1 MGDDPLTFERCI
13 YTMPVI
19 SGKAFWAKLDKAQNP
34 FDQAKPRWSIDVAL
48 NSEGIKTMKSHGVP
62 IKDKED
68 DRGKF
73 VTMYKD
79 QFLNNGTELPKPRL
93 MDSQKND
100 ISGTLL
106 GNGSLV
112 KVSFNPREWKM
123 NNRKGVRAVL
133 KDVQVLDLVSYSP
146 PDEFEVEEG
155 YVSTPS
161 EPSPTTE
168 DDDTDLDDIPFD

>member
-1 MGDDPLTFERCI
+1 
-13 YTMPVI
+13 MPVV
-19 SGKAFWAKLDKAQNP
+19 SGKAYWAKLDKAQNP
-34 FDQAKPRWSIDVAL
+34 FDQTKPRWSIDVSL
-48 NSEGIKTMKSHGVP
+48 NAEGIKFMKGHGVP

-79 QFLNNGTELPKPRL
+79 QFLNNGSELPNPRL

-100 ISGTLL
+100 ISGTLV

-112 KVSFNPREWKM
+112 KVSFTPREWKM

-133 KDVQVLDLVSYSP
+133 KDVQVLDLVEYSP
-146 PDEFEVEEG
+146 PDEFDVEEG
-155 YVSTPS
+155 YVSDTPS
-161 EPSPTTE
+161 EASDTTK
-168 DDDTDLDDIPFD
+168 DDLDDDIPFD

>member
-1 MGDDPLTFERCI
+1 
-13 YTMPVI
+13 MPVV
-19 SGKAFWAKLDKAQNP
+19 SGKAYWAKLDKAQNP
-34 FDQAKPRWSIDVAL
+34 FDQTKPRWSIDVSL
-48 NSEGIKTMKSHGVP
+48 NAEGIKFMKGHGVP

-79 QFLNNGTELPKPRL
+79 QFLNNGSELPKPRL

-100 ISGTLL
+100 ISGTLV

-112 KVSFNPREWKM
+112 KVSFTPREWKM

-133 KDVQVLDLVSYSP
+133 KDVQVLDLVEYSP
-146 PDEFEVEEG
+146 PDEFDVEEG
-155 YVSTPS
+155 YVSDTPS
-161 EPSPTTE
+161 EASDTTK
-168 DDDTDLDDIPFD
+168 DDLDDDIPFD

>member
-1 MGDDPLTFERCI
+1 
-13 YTMPVI
+13 MPVV
-19 SGKAFWAKLDKAQNP
+19 SGKAYWAKLDKAQNP
-34 FDQAKPRWSIDVAL
+34 FDQAKPRWSIDVSL
-48 NSEGIKTMKSHGVP
+48 NAEGIKFMKGHGVP

-79 QFLNNGTELPKPRL
+79 QFLNNGSELPKPRL

-100 ISGTLL
+100 ISGTLV

-112 KVSFNPREWKM
+112 KVSFTPREWKM

-133 KDVQVLDLVSYSP
+133 KDVQVLDLVEYSP
-146 PDEFEVEEG
+146 PDEFDVEEG
-155 YVSTPS
+155 YVSDTPS
-161 EPSPTTE
+161 EASDTTKN
-168 DDDTDLDDIPFD
+168 DLDDDIPFE

>member
-1 MGDDPLTFERCI
+1 
-13 YTMPVI
+13 MPVV
-19 SGKAFWAKLDKAQNP
+19 SGKAYWAKLDKAQNP
-34 FDQAKPRWSIDVAL
+34 FDQAKPRWSIDVSL
-48 NSEGIKTMKSHGVP
+48 NAEGIKFMKGHGVP

-79 QFLNNGTELPKPRL
+79 QFLNNGSELPNPRL

-100 ISGTLL
+100 ISGTLV

-112 KVSFNPREWKM
+112 KVSFTPREWKM

-133 KDVQVLDLVSYSP
+133 KDVQVLDLVEYSP
-146 PDEFEVEEG
+146 PDEFDVEEG
-155 YVSTPS
+155 YVSDTPS
-161 EPSPTTE
+161 EASDTTK
-168 DDDTDLDDIPFD
+168 DDLDDDIPFE

>member
-1 MGDDPLTFERCI
+1 MGDAPLTFERCI

-34 FDQAKPRWSIDVAL
+34 FDQSKPRWSIDVAL

-79 QFLNNGTELPKPRL
+79 QFLTNGTELPKPRL

-123 NNRKGVRAVL
+123 NNRTGVRAVL
-133 KDVQVLDLVSYSP
+133 KDVQVIDLVSYSP

-155 YVSTPS
+155 YIAS
-161 EPSPTTE
+161 EPSTAS
-168 DDDTDLDDIPFD
+168 DTIDELDDDIPFE

>member
-1 MGDDPLTFERCI
+1 
-13 YTMPVI
+13 MPVV
-19 SGKAFWAKLDKAQNP
+19 SGKAYRAKLDKAQNP
-34 FDQAKPRWSIDVAL
+34 FDQAKPRWSIDVSL
-48 NSEGIKTMKSHGVP
+48 NAEGIKFMKGHGVP

-79 QFLNNGTELPKPRL
+79 QFLNNGSELPKPRL

-100 ISGTLL
+100 ISGTLV

-112 KVSFNPREWKM
+112 KVSFTPREWKM

-133 KDVQVLDLVSYSP
+133 KDVQVLDLVEYSP
-146 PDEFEVEEG
+146 PDEFDVEEG
-155 YVSTPS
+155 YVSDTPS
-161 EPSPTTE
+161 EASDTTK
-168 DDDTDLDDIPFD
+168 DDLDDDIPFD

>member
-1 MGDDPLTFERCI
+1 
-13 YTMPVI
+13 MPVV
-19 SGKAFWAKLDKAQNP
+19 SGKAYWAKLDKAQNP
-34 FDQAKPRWSIDVAL
+34 FDQAKPRWSIDVSL
-48 NSEGIKTMKSHGVP
+48 NAEGIKFMKGHGVP

-79 QFLNNGTELPKPRL
+79 QFLNNGSELPKPRL

-100 ISGTLL
+100 ISGTLV

-112 KVSFNPREWKM
+112 KVSFTPREWKM

-133 KDVQVLDLVSYSP
+133 KDVQVLDLVEYSP
-146 PDEFEVEEG
+146 PDEFDVEEG
-155 YVSTPS
+155 YVSDTPS
-161 EPSPTTE
+161 EASDTTK
-168 DDDTDLDDIPFD
+168 DDLDDDIPFD

>member
-1 MGDDPLTFERCI
+1 
-13 YTMPVI
+13 
-19 SGKAFWAKLDKAQNP
+19 
-34 FDQAKPRWSIDVAL
+34 
-48 NSEGIKTMKSHGVP
+48 MKGHGVP

-79 QFLNNGTELPKPRL
+79 QLLNNGSELPKQRL

-100 ISGTLL
+100 ISGTLV

-112 KVSFNPREWKM
+112 KVSFTPREWKM

-133 KDVQVLDLVSYSP
+133 KDVQVLDLVEYSP
-146 PDEFEVEEG
+146 PDEFDVEEG
-155 YVSTPS
+155 YVSDTPS
-161 EPSPTTE
+161 EASDTTK
-168 DDDTDLDDIPFD
+168 DDLDDDIPFE

>member
-1 MGDDPLTFERCI
+1 MA
-13 YTMPVI
+13 VI
-19 SGKAFWAKLDKAQNP
+19 SGKAYWAKLDQAQNP
-34 FDQAKPRWSIDVAL
+34 FDAAKPRWSIDVSL
-48 NSEGIKTMKSHGVP
+48 NADGVKTMKGHGVP

-79 QFLNNGTELPKPRL
+79 QFLNNGAELPKPRL
-93 MDSQKND
+93 LDSQKND

-112 KVSFNPREWKM
+112 KVSFTPREWKM
-123 NNRKGVRAVL
+123 NSRTGVRAVL

-146 PDEFEVEEG
+146 PDEFDVEEG
-155 YVSTPS
+155 YVGTSNETANS
-161 EPSPTTE
+161 ASSTE
-168 DDDTDLDDIPFD
+168 DSDLEFD

>member
-1 MGDDPLTFERCI
+1 
-13 YTMPVI
+13 MPVV
-19 SGKAFWAKLDKAQNP
+19 SGKAYWAKLDQAQNP
-34 FDQAKPRWSIDVAL
+34 FDQAKPRWSIDVSL
-48 NSEGIKTMKSHGVP
+48 NAEGIKFMKGHGVP

-79 QFLNNGTELPKPRL
+79 QFLNNGSELPKPRL

-100 ISGTLL
+100 ISGTLV

-112 KVSFNPREWKM
+112 KVSFTPREWKM

-133 KDVQVLDLVSYSP
+133 KDVQVLDLVEYSP
-146 PDEFEVEEG
+146 PDEFDVEEG
-155 YVSTPS
+155 YVSDTPS
-161 EPSPTTE
+161 EASDTTK
-168 DDDTDLDDIPFD
+168 DDLDDDIPFD

>member
-1 MGDDPLTFERCI
+1 
-13 YTMPVI
+13 MPVV
-19 SGKAFWAKLDKAQNP
+19 SGKAYWAKLDKAQNP
-34 FDQAKPRWSIDVAL
+34 FDQAKPRWSIDVSL
-48 NSEGIKTMKSHGVP
+48 NAEGIKFMKGHGVP

-79 QFLNNGTELPKPRL
+79 QFLNNGSELPKPRL

-100 ISGTLL
+100 ISGTLV

-112 KVSFNPREWKM
+112 KVSFTPREWKM

-133 KDVQVLDLVSYSP
+133 KDVQVLDLVEYSP
-146 PDEFEVEEG
+146 PDEFDVEEG
-155 YVSTPS
+155 YVSDTPS
-161 EPSPTTE
+161 EASDTTK
-168 DDDTDLDDIPFD
+168 DDLDDDIPFE